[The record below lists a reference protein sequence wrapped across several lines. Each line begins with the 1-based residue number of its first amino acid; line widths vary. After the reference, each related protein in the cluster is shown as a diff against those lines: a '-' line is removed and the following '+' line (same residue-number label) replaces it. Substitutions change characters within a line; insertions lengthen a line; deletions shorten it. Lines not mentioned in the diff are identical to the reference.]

1 MPTNALKK
9 DTPRG
14 NGPPPVLTTT
24 KQASGKNDAQ
34 TESELAAQE
43 IEALWES
50 QEVGLTRWSTDDGK
64 RYAD

>member
-14 NGPPPVLTTT
+14 NGPVAVQGTT
-24 KQASGKNDAQ
+24 KEASEQNDAQ
-34 TESELAAQE
+34 TESDLAAQE

-50 QEVGLTRWSTDDGK
+50 QEIGLTRWSTEDGK